1 MFMNSIFTIAILY
14 LVSYVLLMTILFSPP
29 HPTCSVNFPPAIS
42 GAPRF
47 RVNTGE
53 ESIYAFNVT
62 DSDNFTVSVMGET
75 PFNASLETDGTVY
88 TFRWLLA
95 SPDNISV
102 AFSAVDS
109 LQARSVLNP
118 QVEICAC
125 VNGGTCTLNGILD
138 LDADPVVMNCECPE
152 GIIYVCMYVCL
163 LDVA

>member
-1 MFMNSIFTIAILY
+1 ML
-14 LVSYVLLMTILFSPP
+14 
-29 HPTCSVNFPPAIS
+29 SVNFPPAIS
-42 GAPRF
+42 GASRF

-75 PFNASLETDGTVY
+75 PFNASLETVGTVY
-88 TFRWLLA
+88 TFRWVLA

-109 LQARSVLNP
+109 LLARSVLNP

-125 VNGGTCTLNGILD
+125 ENSGTCTLDGILD
-138 LDADPVVMNCECPE
+138 LDADPIVMNCECPE
-152 GIIYVCMYVCL
+152 GIMYVCMYVCMY
-163 LDVA
+163 VYMYVHNMYVF

>member
-1 MFMNSIFTIAILY
+1 
-14 LVSYVLLMTILFSPP
+14 MTISSLLPL
-29 HPTCSVNFPPAIS
+29 HMLSVNFPPAIS

-75 PFNASLETDGTVY
+75 PVNAILETDGTLY
-88 TFRWLLA
+88 TFRWTLA

-125 VNGGTCTLNGILD
+125 EFGGNCTLDGVLD

-152 GIIYVCMYVCL
+152 GILSICVCIYVC
-163 LDVA
+163 A

>member
-1 MFMNSIFTIAILY
+1 ML
-14 LVSYVLLMTILFSPP
+14 
-29 HPTCSVNFPPAIS
+29 SVNFPPAIS

-62 DSDNFTVSVMGET
+62 DSDNFNVSVMGET
-75 PFNASLETDGTVY
+75 PSSASLESDGTAY
-88 TFRWLLA
+88 TFRWVLA
-95 SPDNISV
+95 LPDNISV

-125 VNGGTCTLNGILD
+125 ANGGTCTLNGILD

-152 GIIYVCMYVCL
+152 GIMYICMYLCMYAHNISHACIL
-163 LDVA
+163 A

>member
-1 MFMNSIFTIAILY
+1 M
-14 LVSYVLLMTILFSPP
+14 
-29 HPTCSVNFPPAIS
+29 HSVNYPPAIT
-42 GAPRF
+42 GVPRF

-53 ESIYAFNVT
+53 KSVYTFNVT

-109 LQARSVLNP
+109 LQARSALNP

-125 VNGGTCTLNGILD
+125 ANGGTCTLDGILD
-138 LDADPVVMNCECPE
+138 LDADPVVMNCECLE
-152 GIIYVCMYVCL
+152 GIMYNVCTYVCT
-163 LDVA
+163 